1 MTAPRP
7 PPSPRATTTPASGS
21 QSATALEAPYKRN
34 HTAFTRLGLARF
46 PWHAVLQL
54 HPCLERRDRL
64 LGRRHFKSYHVSLL
78 VCRRTFRLRPHL
90 GSCEQCCR
98 EPGGPPPRTAVPAL
112 SLRGP
117 STPFP
122 TAAVATPGPARGA
135 PEGTSFPLPGN
146 APLFSLSLLFDD
158 SHLRRC
164 EATPRSVLI
173 WISLLIADA
182 EAIYQMPSDVALF
195 LGGSAGMCLSL
206 VGSFSSAR
214 ASSASSSRSRPKRH
228 TPRDC
233 PARPRPSHSG
243 VPTCAHVINLVFFA
257 C

>member
-1 MTAPRP
+1 MTSPRP
-7 PPSPRATTTPASGS
+7 RPSPRATATPASGS
-21 QSATALEAPYKRN
+21 QSSTALEAPYKRN
-34 HTAFTRLGLARF
+34 HTALTRLGLARF

-64 LGRRHFKSYHVSLL
+64 LGRQRFKSYHVSLL

-90 GSCEQCCR
+90 GCCERCCR
-98 EPGGPPPRTAVPAL
+98 EPGGPLPRAAVPAL

-117 STPFP
+117 SAPFP
-122 TAAVATPGPARGA
+122 TAAVATPA
-135 PEGTSFPLPGN
+135 SFPLPGN

-158 SHLRRC
+158 SRLRRC

>member
-1 MTAPRP
+1 M
-7 PPSPRATTTPASGS
+7 
-21 QSATALEAPYKRN
+21 
-34 HTAFTRLGLARF
+34 
-46 PWHAVLQL
+46 
-54 HPCLERRDRL
+54 
-64 LGRRHFKSYHVSLL
+64 
-78 VCRRTFRLRPHL
+78 RPHL
-90 GSCEQCCR
+90 GSRERCCR
-98 EPGGPPPRTAVPAL
+98 EPGGPPPRAAGPAL

-122 TAAVATPGPARGA
+122 TAAVATPA
-135 PEGTSFPLPGN
+135 SFPLPGN

-158 SHLRRC
+158 SRLRRC

-182 EAIYQMPSDVALF
+182 EAIYQMPSDVTLF

-228 TPRDC
+228 TPHDC